1 MKYKIFFIILI
12 ITSTLFAACTKKNT
26 NDSDDTDNTDNT
38 DAVSTASI
46 VDDEQAFVS
55 AISNTGTW
63 IICLTDDL
71 TVNQD
76 ITLEG
81 EFKNGKKDDAGNDI
95 IQRKVALYA
104 QDENRNITAR
114 YVLTAPK
121 FTVRSPQASIQHGT
135 FKGDLYVDV
144 DNFALVDTTI
154 EGNVFFTKQEYMD
167 SFTMD
172 ETSKVT
178 GTQGLQE

>member
-1 MKYKIFFIILI
+1 MKYKVYLIILI
-12 ITSTLFAACTKKNT
+12 ITSTLLAACTKNNT
-26 NDSDDTDNTDNT
+26 NSGDTDNNDKT

-46 VDDEQAFVS
+46 VDTEQGFKD
-55 AISNTGTW
+55 AISSTGTW
-63 IICLTDDL
+63 IIAVTKDLSISDDIVL
-71 TVNQD
+71 D
-76 ITLEG
+76 G

-121 FTVRSPQASIQHGT
+121 FTIKSPQASIQHGT

-144 DNFALVDTTI
+144 DNFALIDTTV
-154 EGNVFFTKQEYMD
+154 EGNVYFTKQEYMD

-178 GTQGLQE
+178 GLKVVQQ